1 MAITYATSE
10 DVAKRLSRTFT
21 ESEKA
26 LCESLLEDA
35 ALIIDSVAPEAKS
48 EAKKTVSCRMAMR
61 AIGSSADLGI
71 PVGASQGSM
80 SALGYSQSWTINSG
94 AVGEL
99 YLAKLDKQLLGMG
112 GRIGSRSPVESLAVG
127 GGDIECAALM

>member
-1 MAITYATSE
+1 MAITYATPE
-10 DVAKRLSRTFT
+10 DVSKRLSRTFS

-35 ALIIDSVAPEAKS
+35 ALIIDSVAPEAKA
-48 EAKKTVSCRMAMR
+48 EAKKTVSCRMVLRAM
-61 AIGSSADLGI
+61 GSSAELGI

-112 GRIGSRSPVESLAVG
+112 GSIGSRSPVESLAVG